1 MRQMVV
7 LHLMLVGVCLL
18 FARVRVC
25 HGQTADI
32 HYTSLAPDSSS
43 APVTCPAM
51 ERLPGQLL
59 QLTNQPLQPPIQSR
73 GSASAEPQPDIV
85 FDDQKLQAQGQLSL
99 RETQAPPTNVQLAQ
113 AIAIP
118 PQPDQRQLL
127 ADRLSQSA
135 ASASQPQSPVV
146 QAAVQQPK
154 PPEDE
159 YEELRQLFLKH
170 ASQTGQGQP
179 SQTSGNRQNQFT
191 SMAQN
196 NQPAFDP
203 SVVSRGQQAFESYC
217 TQCHDANRAMQK
229 SKSLSGWRATVQ
241 RMAGK
246 DGADIPSEAR
256 DSIAT
261 YLASRS
267 SSSGNGNTE
276 AGGGGGG
283 GESSFSVAATISPM
297 WRGGGNSNLQNPGF
311 FPMTWVGAAWQGSG
325 PISGRATA
333 CISCHNELVSRLE
346 LVEGCARFD
355 LRKCLEG
362 FCCACDDHDFQ
373 ASAEAGRF
381 IVPFGAFYQQVN
393 PGVYR
398 TVTVSLIY
406 NMGQRV
412 YPTVLPVSVL
422 PMPYADEGAAVNTS
436 VAVTDDL
443 NATFSFYGVNGLQ
456 GFNDLDF
463 ILSREYV
470 DNNRSPAIGG
480 RVTAGTKNLKV
491 GASITGGPYNQNAGI
506 GPNMQGLNYLIY
518 GADCTYRWEDIFR
531 IQFEYAQR
539 DTDIFL
545 FSNNMTTQNHISGCY
560 LEEEVLLHRC
570 WHLSFVSRYDFMGW
584 RLNDPSGQPPTKA
597 NERVLTLGLNWA
609 LPGGSLLMIGDDHWY
624 VPGPLR
630 DVDVVG
636 FRWATTF

>member
-1 MRQMVV
+1 MRQAVV
-7 LHLMLVGVCLL
+7 LHLMVAGMGLL
-18 FARVRVC
+18 FARAGIC
-25 HGQTADI
+25 NAQTTDI
-32 HYTSLAPDSSS
+32 NYVSLDPDFSPPLPT
-43 APVTCPAM
+43 ACPAM
-51 ERLPGQLL
+51 DRLPGQLL
-59 QLTNQPLQPPIQSR
+59 QLANQPLQPPVQLR
-73 GSASAEPQPDIV
+73 GSAEPQPDVV
-85 FDDQKLQAQGQLSL
+85 FDEQKLQSQVQPSS
-99 RETQAPPTNVQLAQ
+99 REIQTPPANVQLAQ
-113 AIAIP
+113 TISIP
-118 PQPDQRQLL
+118 QQTDQRQML
-127 ADRLSQSA
+127 ADRLSQA
-135 ASASQPQSPVV
+135 APRSSQSPVV
-146 QAAVQQPK
+146 QAAVQQPQ
-154 PPEDE
+154 PPQDE

-170 ASQTGQGQP
+170 AAQTAQGQP
-179 SQTSGNRQNQFT
+179 SQTGGNRQNQFA
-191 SMAQN
+191 SMTQN

-246 DGADIPSEAR
+246 DGADIPAEAR
-256 DSIAT
+256 DPIAT
-261 YLASRS
+261 YLASLS
-267 SSSGNGNTE
+267 SRSGNGNTE
-276 AGGGGGG
+276 AGGGG

-333 CISCHNELVSRLE
+333 CISCHNEVLSRLE

-355 LRKCLEG
+355 LRKCFEG
-362 FCCACDDHDFQ
+362 FCCECDDHDFQ

-398 TVTVSLIY
+398 TVTVPLIY

-412 YPTVLPVSVL
+412 YPTILPVSVL

-436 VAVTDDL
+436 VAVTDDI
-443 NATFSFYGVNGLQ
+443 NTTFSFYGVNGLQ

-463 ILSREYV
+463 IQSREYV

-491 GASITGGPYNQNAGI
+491 GASITGGQYDPNAGI

-518 GADCTYRWEDIFR
+518 GADCTYRWEDILR

-539 DTDIFL
+539 DTDLFL
-545 FSNNMTTQNHISGCY
+545 FSNNTITQNHISGCY
-560 LEEEVLLHRC
+560 LEEEVLLCRC

-584 RLNDPSGQPPTKA
+584 RLNDPFSGQLTKA
-597 NERVLTLGLNWA
+597 NERVLTLGLNWG
-609 LPGGSLLMIGDDHWY
+609 LPGGSLFMIGDDHWY
-624 VPGPLR
+624 VPGPLQ